1 MGKRVWGTAAF
12 TAIVLVAL
20 SVIAVTGT
28 GTSGRIP
35 RPKVTLRQ
43 VSQPPPPSQVA
54 DVVEEV
60 LPAIVSMEVTQF
72 GLDSDTGELQ
82 RGVGQ
87 GSGVVID
94 PQGIILTNYHVVQG
108 GAEVE
113 VKVTDGRT
121 MRGEVIGGDPKRDLA
136 VIQVDAQDLISIEIG
151 ESGLLRLGDEVIAIG
166 FPLGLGG
173 PTVTRGIVSAIDR
186 TIDPQGGSRLTDI
199 LQTDAAI
206 NPGNS
211 GGAMID
217 LNGHLVGINTAAAQ
231 AGSAENVGFAIPI
244 DSALEVVE
252 ALLDAPPSDR
262 AWLGI
267 AIAGFSSE
275 QAAERD
281 MQAGGALITGIYPES
296 PADLSYLEVGDVIV
310 AVEDQ
315 DIASAEELIK
325 ALRGFEAGDEVT
337 LVVRDEDG
345 TSEVV
350 SELELR
356 PVTLDPS

>member
-1 MGKRVWGTAAF
+1 MGKRVWGTATF

-20 SVIAVTGT
+20 SVIAITGT
-28 GTSGRIP
+28 GSSGRIP

-60 LPAIVSMEVTQF
+60 LPAIVSVEVTQF
-72 GLDSDTGELQ
+72 LTTEDGGLQ

-94 PQGIILTNYHVVQG
+94 PHGIILTNYHVVERG
-108 GAEVE
+108 IEVE
-113 VKVTDGRT
+113 VKVTDGQT
-121 MRGEVIGGDPKRDLA
+121 MKGEVIGGDPDRDLA
-136 VIQVDAQDLISIEIG
+136 VIQVDAQDLVAIEIG
-151 ESGLLRLGDEVIAIG
+151 KSSLLRLGDEVIAIG

-186 TIDPQGGSRLTDI
+186 TIDPEGGTELTHI

-244 DSALEVVE
+244 DSALDVVE
-252 ALLDAPPSDR
+252 AILDAPPSER

-267 AIAGFSSE
+267 AIEDFTSE
-275 QAAERD
+275 RAADRD
-281 MQAGGALITGIYPES
+281 MEPGGALITGIYPGS
-296 PADLSYLEVGDVIV
+296 PADVSDLEAGDVIV
-310 AVEDQ
+310 AVEGKEV
-315 DIASAEELIK
+315 ASAEELIES
-325 ALRGFEAGDEVT
+325 LTDYQAGDEVT
-337 LVVRDEDG
+337 LLIRNEEG
-345 TSEVV
+345 TREVV
-350 SELELR
+350 AELELR
-356 PVTLDPS
+356 PLTLPQS